1 MTPKASLIAIAI
13 AAAISLSY
21 APTSLAQS
29 NEPTVSASGA
39 PGTITGSIKEAAR
52 GVYLQGARITVD
64 GKQAV
69 TERDGSFRIVG
80 LAPGRHRLTVDF
92 LGYQPQDLEVEVS
105 ASAGARVDM
114 TLYST
119 TVGSSASAVSLD
131 RVEVRGIRDAQALAL
146 NQQRSSVN
154 YTNVVSA
161 DLLGQFPD
169 NNIAESTQRI
179 PGVSIERDQGE
190 GRYVTV
196 RGAPKEFTT
205 VTIDGVP
212 LANPDSTSRGV
223 ELDTI
228 PSDVI
233 SALEVTKAITPDMD
247 GDAIAGNINIRTKS
261 ALDRDGL
268 TLNASM
274 GLGKYQLGNG
284 TNERFNATVGHR
296 FGAEQNIGVLIS
308 GSLSNQG
315 RFTDNVETIYE
326 RFDDG
331 RIMPVGVEIKDYE
344 GTRSRTGLTGRFDY
358 RINPGNLV
366 YFVASDAN
374 FKDREFRDNMI
385 ITMDQHTAGSNQT
398 TGNVRA
404 TFDKEL
410 RERTYDKNIRT
421 YNLGGEHFAGD
432 LWKFDW
438 QVSQSNAEKTTD
450 PRMQYIFRSTVRPKM
465 DYDYTNH
472 DFPTWT
478 ILGRPDAPATGVN
491 LPESWFAFRRLNERL
506 EYSEEEETGFRF
518 DVDRALPS
526 FGDTG
531 NLKFGIRTRQRDKS
545 FDDERYRNGSAADF
559 NALGITMSDM
569 LCNEYS
575 NNFDYF
581 LTGRRFCRNIFDRWA
596 GPLLDSSNHVRLI
609 PDSLTAD
616 YRAEED
622 VNAAYVRLDGQWNKL
637 TMIAG
642 VRYERTKTRGEAIEF
657 DEDTGDVTPLVAGRS
672 YSNVLPSLHFRY
684 DVGSNGVLRASYS
697 TALNR
702 PDFMNTAPYRIL
714 GEADNS
720 IIEITEGN
728 PNVRE
733 AVAQSLDLSYEYYIR
748 PLGLVSLAAFYK
760 RIDDPLFLATQ
771 DVDAGGGTTHRITR
785 AENGTNGRL
794 EGVELAWQQTFD
806 RLPSPFDGLGFYGN
820 YTYAKSRAELP
831 FGGGSTELPGTS
843 RTNYNLALTYD
854 KYGINARL
862 AYNYRSKFIQTF
874 DVATPELNVYWDERA
889 SLDFSAEYDLS
900 REWRLFL
907 EVNNINDVT
916 QIRFQG
922 DRSRVLEMEQFGRSW
937 LAGFRYKF

>member
-1 MTPKASLIAIAI
+1 MTPKASMIAIAI
-13 AAAISLSY
+13 ATAISLSHTHT
-21 APTSLAQS
+21 AFAQTSQ
-29 NEPTVSASGA
+29 PIVTVEGA
-39 PGTITGSIKEAAR
+39 PGTVIGSIKEAAR
-52 GVYLQGARITVD
+52 GVYLQGARVAID

-69 TERDGSFRIVG
+69 TERDGRFRITG
-80 LAPGRHRLTVDF
+80 LAPGRHRMTVDF
-92 LGYQPQDLEVEVS
+92 LGYQPQELEIEVG
-105 ASAGARVDM
+105 ASSGARVD
-114 TLYST
+114 LALRST
-119 TVGSSASAVSLD
+119 TTGGADAVALD

-146 NQQRSSVN
+146 NQQRSAVN

-196 RGAPKEFTT
+196 RGAPKEYTT
-205 VTIDGVP
+205 VSIDGVP

-284 TNERFNATVGHR
+284 VNERFNATVGQR
-296 FGAEQNIGVLIS
+296 FGADQNIGVLIS

-315 RFTDNVETIYE
+315 RFTDNVETLYE
-326 RFDDG
+326 RFSDG
-331 RIMPVGVEIKDYE
+331 RILPTEVQIKDYE

-374 FKDREFRDNMI
+374 FRDREFRDNLI
-385 ITMDQHTAGSNQT
+385 IAMDQHTDASTQT
-398 TGNVRA
+398 QGNVRA

-421 YNLGGEHFAGD
+421 YNLGGEHYAGD
-432 LWKFDW
+432 SWKFDW
-438 QVSQSNAEKTTD
+438 NASQSKAEKTTD

-465 DYDYTNH
+465 DYDYTDH

-478 ILGRPDAPATGVN
+478 ILDRPDAPATGVN
-491 LPESWFAFRRLNERL
+491 LPEEWFGFRRLNERW
-506 EYSEEEETGFRF
+506 EHSEEKETGFRL
-518 DVDRALPS
+518 DADRALPS
-526 FGDTG
+526 FSDAGS
-531 NLKFGIRTRQRDKS
+531 LKFGVRVRQRDKS
-545 FDDERYRNGSAADF
+545 FDDERSRNGSAADF

-569 LCNEYS
+569 LCDEYS
-575 NNFDYF
+575 NNFDFF
-581 LTGRRFCRNIFDRWA
+581 LAGRRFCRNIFDRWG
-596 GPLLDSSNHVRLI
+596 GPLLDSDNHERLI
-609 PDSLTAD
+609 PDSITGD

-622 VNAAYVRLDGQWNKL
+622 VNAAYVRLDGQWDKL

-642 VRYERTKTRGEAIEF
+642 VRYERTKTRGEAVEYD
-657 DEDTGDVTPLVAGRS
+657 DETGAITPLVAGRN

-684 DVGSNGVLRASYS
+684 EAGRNGVLRASYS

-702 PDFMNTAPYRIL
+702 PDFMHTAPYRIL
-714 GEADNS
+714 GEREDTL
-720 IIEITEGN
+720 IEITEGN
-728 PNVRE
+728 PNVKE
-733 AVAQSLDLSYEYYIR
+733 AFAQSLDLSYEYYIR
-748 PLGLVSLAAFYK
+748 PLGLVSLAAFHK
-760 RIDDPLFLATQ
+760 RIDDPLFIATHTQ
-771 DVDAGGGTTHRITR
+771 EIAGGVNQQITR
-785 AENGTNGRL
+785 AENGSNGRL
-794 EGVELAWQQTFD
+794 EGLEFAWQQTFD

-862 AYNYRSKFIQTF
+862 AYNYRSRFIQTF
-874 DVATPELNVYWDERA
+874 DVTSPELNVYWDERA

-916 QIRFQG
+916 QVRFQG

>member
-1 MTPKASLIAIAI
+1 MNPKLSAVATAIAI
-13 AAAISLSY
+13 ALALPAM
-21 APTSLAQS
+21 PVHAQS
-29 NEPTVSASGA
+29 APVIAQAASAGTVIGQV
-39 PGTITGSIKEAAR
+39 KEATH
-52 GVYLQGARITVD
+52 GVYLQGARVTVD

-69 TERDGSFRIVG
+69 TERDGSFRIAG
-80 LAPGRHRLTVDF
+80 LAPGRHQVTVDF
-92 LGYQPQDLEVEVS
+92 LGYQSRQFEIEVDATSGV
-105 ASAGARVDM
+105 RVDLA
-114 TLYST
+114 LYST
-119 TVGSSASAVSLD
+119 TSNADAVALD
-131 RVEVRGIRDAQALAL
+131 KVEVRGIRDAQALAL
-146 NQQRSSVN
+146 NQQRSAVN

-212 LANPDSTSRGV
+212 LANPDSTTRGV

-284 TNERFNATVGHR
+284 ANERFNATVGQR
-296 FGAEQNIGVLIS
+296 FGGDGNIGVLIS
-308 GSLSNQG
+308 GSHSKQG
-315 RFTDNVETIYE
+315 RFTDNVETLYQ
-326 RFDDG
+326 RLSDG
-331 RIMPVGVEIKDYE
+331 RILPTEVQVKDYE
-344 GTRSRTGLTGRFDY
+344 GTRTRTGLTGRFDF
-358 RINPGNLV
+358 RIDPGNLV

-374 FKDREFRDNMI
+374 FRDHEFRDNLI
-385 ITMDQHTAGSNQT
+385 IAMDQHTAGSTQT
-398 TGNVRA
+398 KGNVRA

-421 YNLGGEHFAGD
+421 YNLGGEHYVGD

-438 QVSQSNAEKTTD
+438 QAARSEAEKTTD

-465 DYDYTNH
+465 DYDYSNP
-472 DFPTWT
+472 DFPVWT

-491 LPESWFAFRRLNERL
+491 LPEGWFGFRRLNER
-506 EYSEEEETGFRF
+506 SEFSSEDETGFRF
-518 DVDRALPS
+518 DADRSLPS
-526 FGDTG
+526 FSDAG
-531 NLKFGIRTRQRDKS
+531 NLKFGVRARQREKM
-545 FDDERYRNGSAADF
+545 FDDERNRNSSAADF
-559 NALGITMSDM
+559 NKLGVKMSDM

-575 NNFDYF
+575 NNFGFF
-581 LTGRRFCRNIFDRWA
+581 LTGRRFCRNTFDRWA
-596 GPLLDSSNHVRLI
+596 GPLLDSANKVRLV
-609 PDSLTAD
+609 PDSITGD

-642 VRYERTKTRGEAIEF
+642 VRYEGTRTRGEAAQY
-657 DEDTGDVTPLVAGRS
+657 DEGSGNVTQRTGGRN
-672 YSNVLPSLHFRY
+672 YSHVLPSLHFRY
-684 DVGSNGVLRASYS
+684 EMGDNGVLRASYS
-697 TALNR
+697 TGLNR
-702 PDFMNTAPYRIL
+702 PDFMHVAPYRIL
-714 GEADNS
+714 GEVDGS
-720 IIEITEGN
+720 VVEISEGN
-728 PNVRE
+728 PDVK
-733 AVAQSLDLSYEYYIR
+733 AAFAHSLDLSYEYYIR
-748 PLGLVSLAAFYK
+748 PLGLLSLAAFHK
-760 RIDDPLFLATQ
+760 RIDDPLFIATH
-771 DVDAGGGTTHRITR
+771 DMDLAGGIVQRITR
-785 AENGTNGRL
+785 AENGRNGRL

-806 RLPSPFDGLGFYGN
+806 RLPAPFDGLGFYGN
-820 YTYAKSRAELP
+820 YTYARSRAELP
-831 FGGGSTELPGTS
+831 FGAGSTELPGTS

-874 DVATPELNVYWDERA
+874 DVVSPELNVYWDDRA
-889 SLDFSAEYDLS
+889 SLDLSAEYELG
-900 REWRLFL
+900 RQWGLFL
-907 EVNNINDVT
+907 EANNLTNVT
-916 QIRFQG
+916 QVRFQG
-922 DRSRVLEMEQFGRSW
+922 ERARVLEMEEFGRSW